1 MEQIEL
7 EDEYAIGLDLGT
19 TFSCIGV
26 YRNGWV
32 EIIPN
37 RNGEKITPSVVII
50 SNDEKILVGEET
62 TDFLVQNYDS
72 CIYEVKRLIG
82 KEIDD
87 KELDKIQKRL
97 PFTIVRPH
105 GKGNLPEIK
114 IKNNGKTMT
123 YTPVEIS
130 SYIIKKMVFNAEK
143 YLNKKISKLVITV
156 PANFTD
162 SQRALTRQAAEALK
176 LKVLRIIN
184 EPTAAALAY
193 GFDEKKNLNSNILIF
208 DLGGG
213 TFDVSILSLKKDE
226 KDNSTSFEVL
236 GTAGDTNLGGEDFD
250 NALVE
255 IVLRKIENKA
265 DAERIRAD
273 KKALKKLK
281 VACENTKKIL
291 SISEK
296 ANICIN
302 DVMKDLDII
311 EIIYRNDFESE
322 CQPLFNKLIPPIEKA
337 MQMAYEKKGKA
348 EEMKIDEVILVGG
361 STRIPKV
368 KDIVKTYFPNIRI
381 NDTINPDEAIAY
393 GATIAAEKMLHNKD
407 DTIKNF
413 SLLDITPI
421 SLGTDVQNNDPNP
434 EVQKE
439 GNRMNVI
446 IKRGTHIP
454 VSNYKTYSTVVDNQ
468 DSMSINIYEG
478 EKKYVK
484 YNHLLKKSTINGLTK
499 RPKGKTNVVIKFD
512 IDVNGILNVEAK
524 EESTDGNGQVLNLMI
539 KNDEISLTNKEM
551 EELKKKM
558 QTLLDKIGEK
568 GKENKNDYINI
579 KGILKKYKD
588 AFDKCNKAK
597 KNKKKKNGDE
607 EDEDEEDD
615 DRIIYIKNYYTTLE
629 EFINKF
635 DKNFDNETVLYKFYL
650 YIKDL
655 FERYLDA
662 LKLDLDKGDKKH
674 IFGKIN
680 EYIQIFI
687 DKSSGYLNELL
698 EVLSGL
704 KKVKNKVKFY
714 QIIVFVIGK
723 LNELGK
729 NCIIS
734 DKPFCKYHSL
744 MYFELSHSYFEKY
757 FPKKSDT
764 EPPSGTTTTIEEEDR
779 ENMAILGDKELDTL
793 KKESKSCLEYINDIK
808 SGAILLCEEFLKK
821 NTLIKNEIIQ
831 SSDRGITSQVKQHN
845 IANLDRMN
853 RDNRKIFLANYEKL
867 LSQIQITDDFTKKEA
882 ICIANII
889 KICYSISEDFAS
901 KARYLLY
908 LAKRCETIVEH
919 LQLDKNEDWY
929 KEFNELY
936 TKLKVFEPKEQIY
949 QELLTEMK
957 DKYPDVFKNLDD
969 NFRKLAPQKFIK
981 YILETHPYKD
991 YEKDKDRDFGTVN
1004 PELLLFLLKKYL
1016 PDNYNYTANKEES
1029 KLKHCIVQEISKKLN
1044 SLYTN
1049 IN

>member
-1 MEQIEL
+1 M

-291 SISEK
+291 SISDK

-311 EIIYRNDFESE
+311 EIIYRNEFESE

-368 KDIVKTYFPNIRI
+368 KDIVKNYFPNSRI

-421 SLGTDVQNNDPNP
+421 SLGTNVQNKDPNP
-434 EVQKE
+434 EIQKE
-439 GNRMNVI
+439 GNIMDVI

-468 DSMSINIYEG
+468 ESMSINIYEG

-499 RPKGKTNVVIKFD
+499 RPKGKTKVVIKFD

-588 AFDKCNKAK
+588 AFDKCNQAM
-597 KNKKKKNGDE
+597 KNKKKKNDDE
-607 EDEDEEDD
+607 EDEDEEEDE
-615 DRIIYIKNYYTTLE
+615 RIIYIRNYYTTLE
-629 EFINKF
+629 DFINKF

-714 QIIVFVIGK
+714 QIIVFVICK

-764 EPPSGTTTTIEEEDR
+764 EPPSGTTTTNEEEDR
-779 ENMAILGDKELDTL
+779 ENMAILGDNELDTL

-901 KARYLLY
+901 KTRYLLY

-936 TKLKVFEPKEQIY
+936 TKLKVFEPKEQVY

-1004 PELLLFLLKKYL
+1004 PDLLLFLLKKYL

>member
-1 MEQIEL
+1 M

-291 SISEK
+291 SISDK

-311 EIIYRNDFESE
+311 EIIYRNEFESE

-368 KDIVKTYFPNIRI
+368 KDIVKNYFPNSRI

-407 DTIKNF
+407 DTIKHF

-434 EVQKE
+434 EIQKE
-439 GNRMNVI
+439 GNIMDVI

-484 YNHLLKKSTINGLTK
+484 YNHLLMKSTINGLTK
-499 RPKGKTNVVIKFD
+499 RPKGKTKVVIKFD

-539 KNDEISLTNKEM
+539 KNDEISLTNEEM

-558 QTLLDKIGEK
+558 ETLLDKFGEK

-588 AFDKCNKAK
+588 AFDKCNQAM
-597 KNKKKKNGDE
+597 KNKKKKNDDE
-607 EDEDEEDD
+607 EDEDEEEDE
-615 DRIIYIKNYYTTLE
+615 RIIYIRNYYTTLE

-704 KKVKNKVKFY
+704 KKVRNKVKFY

-764 EPPSGTTTTIEEEDR
+764 EPPSGTTTTNEEEDR
-779 ENMAILGDKELDTL
+779 ENMAILGDNELDTL

-901 KARYLLY
+901 KTRYLLY

-936 TKLKVFEPKEQIY
+936 TKLKVFEPKEQVY

-1004 PELLLFLLKKYL
+1004 AELLLFLLKKYL

>member
-1 MEQIEL
+1 M

-291 SISEK
+291 SISDK

-311 EIIYRNDFESE
+311 EIIYRNEFESE

-368 KDIVKTYFPNIRI
+368 KDIVKNYFPNSRI

-421 SLGTDVQNNDPNP
+421 SLGTNVQNKDPNP
-434 EVQKE
+434 EIQKE
-439 GNRMNVI
+439 GNIMDVI

-468 DSMSINIYEG
+468 ESMSINIYEG

-499 RPKGKTNVVIKFD
+499 RPKGKTKVVIKFD

-588 AFDKCNKAK
+588 AFDKCNQAM
-597 KNKKKKNGDE
+597 KNKKKKNDDE
-607 EDEDEEDD
+607 EDEDEEEDE
-615 DRIIYIKNYYTTLE
+615 RIIYIRNYYTTLE
-629 EFINKF
+629 DFINKF

-714 QIIVFVIGK
+714 QIIVFIIGK

-764 EPPSGTTTTIEEEDR
+764 EPPSGTTTTNEEEDR
-779 ENMAILGDKELDTL
+779 ENMAILGDNELDTL

-901 KARYLLY
+901 KTRYLLY

-936 TKLKVFEPKEQIY
+936 TKLKVFEPKEQVY

-1004 PELLLFLLKKYL
+1004 PDLLLFLLKKYL

>member
-1 MEQIEL
+1 M

-291 SISEK
+291 SISDK

-311 EIIYRNDFESE
+311 EIIYRNEFESE

-368 KDIVKTYFPNIRI
+368 KDIVKNYFPNSRI

-421 SLGTDVQNNDPNP
+421 SLGTNVQNKDPNP
-434 EVQKE
+434 EIQKE

-499 RPKGKTNVVIKFD
+499 RPKGKTKVVIKFD

-588 AFDKCNKAK
+588 AFDKCNQAK
-597 KNKKKKNGDE
+597 KNKKKKNDDE
-607 EDEDEEDD
+607 EDEDEEEDE
-615 DRIIYIKNYYTTLE
+615 RIIYIKNYYTTLE

-779 ENMAILGDKELDTL
+779 ENMAVLGEKELGIL
-793 KKESKSCLEYINDIK
+793 KNESKSCLEYINDIK

-901 KARYLLY
+901 KTRYLLY

-936 TKLKVFEPKEQIY
+936 TKLKVFEPKEQVY

-1004 PELLLFLLKKYL
+1004 PDLLLFLLKKYL

>member
-1 MEQIEL
+1 M

-311 EIIYRNDFESE
+311 EIIYRNEFESE

-368 KDIVKTYFPNIRI
+368 KDIVKNYFPNSRI

-434 EVQKE
+434 EIQKE

-499 RPKGKTNVVIKFD
+499 RPKGKTKVVIKFD

-539 KNDEISLTNKEM
+539 KNDEISLTNEEM

-558 QTLLDKIGEK
+558 ETLLEKFGEK
-568 GKENKNDYINI
+568 SKENKNDYINI

-588 AFDKCNKAK
+588 AFDKCNQAM
-597 KNKKKKNGDE
+597 KNKKKKNDDE
-607 EDEDEEDD
+607 EDEDEEEDE
-615 DRIIYIKNYYTTLE
+615 RIIYIKNYYTTLE

-764 EPPSGTTTTIEEEDR
+764 EPPSGTTTTNEEEDR
-779 ENMAILGDKELDTL
+779 ENMAILGDNELDTL

-901 KARYLLY
+901 KTRYLLY

-936 TKLKVFEPKEQIY
+936 TKLKVFEPKEQVY

-981 YILETHPYKD
+981 YILETHPYKY

-1004 PELLLFLLKKYL
+1004 PDLLLFLLKKYL

>member
-1 MEQIEL
+1 M

-291 SISEK
+291 SISDK

-311 EIIYRNDFESE
+311 EIIYRNEFESE

-368 KDIVKTYFPNIRI
+368 KDIVKNYFPNSRI

-421 SLGTDVQNNDPNP
+421 SLGTNVQNKDPNP
-434 EVQKE
+434 EIQKE
-439 GNRMNVI
+439 GNIMDVI

-499 RPKGKTNVVIKFD
+499 RPKGKTKVVIKFD

-539 KNDEISLTNKEM
+539 KNDEISLTNEEM

-579 KGILKKYKD
+579 KGILKKYKE
-588 AFDKCNKAK
+588 AFDKCNQAK
-597 KNKKKKNGDE
+597 KNKKKKNDDE
-607 EDEDEEDD
+607 EDEDEEEDE
-615 DRIIYIKNYYTTLE
+615 RIIYIRNYYTTLE

-764 EPPSGTTTTIEEEDR
+764 EPPSGTTTTNEEEDR
-779 ENMAILGDKELDTL
+779 ENMAILGDNELDTL

-901 KARYLLY
+901 KTRYLLY

-936 TKLKVFEPKEQIY
+936 TKLKVFEPKEQVY

-1004 PELLLFLLKKYL
+1004 PDLLLFLLKKYL

>member
-1 MEQIEL
+1 M

-291 SISEK
+291 SISDK

-311 EIIYRNDFESE
+311 EIIYRNEFESE

-368 KDIVKTYFPNIRI
+368 KDIVKNYFPNSRI

-421 SLGTDVQNNDPNP
+421 SLGTNVQNKDPNP
-434 EVQKE
+434 EIQKE
-439 GNRMNVI
+439 GNIMDVI

-468 DSMSINIYEG
+468 ESMSINIYEG

-499 RPKGKTNVVIKFD
+499 RPKGKTKVVIKFD

-539 KNDEISLTNKEM
+539 KNDEISLTNEEM

-558 QTLLDKIGEK
+558 ETLLDKFGEK

-588 AFDKCNKAK
+588 AFDKCNQAM
-597 KNKKKKNGDE
+597 KNKKKKNDDE
-607 EDEDEEDD
+607 EDEDEEEDE
-615 DRIIYIKNYYTTLE
+615 RIIYIKNYYTTLE

-764 EPPSGTTTTIEEEDR
+764 EPPSGTTTTNEEEDR
-779 ENMAILGDKELDTL
+779 ENMAILGDNELDTL

-901 KARYLLY
+901 KTRYLLY

-936 TKLKVFEPKEQIY
+936 TKLKVFEPKEQVY

-1004 PELLLFLLKKYL
+1004 PDLLLFLLKKYL

>member
-1 MEQIEL
+1 M

-291 SISEK
+291 SISDK

-311 EIIYRNDFESE
+311 EIIYRNEFESE

-368 KDIVKTYFPNIRI
+368 KDIVKNYFPNSRI

-421 SLGTDVQNNDPNP
+421 SLGTNVQNKDPNP
-434 EVQKE
+434 EIQKE
-439 GNRMNVI
+439 GNIMDVI

-468 DSMSINIYEG
+468 ESMSINIYEG

-524 EESTDGNGQVLNLMI
+524 EESTDGNGQILNLMI

-558 QTLLDKIGEK
+558 ETLLDKIGEK

-588 AFDKCNKAK
+588 AFDKCNQAM
-597 KNKKKKNGDE
+597 KNKKKKNDDE
-607 EDEDEEDD
+607 EDEDEEEDE
-615 DRIIYIKNYYTTLE
+615 RIIYIRNYYTTLE

-764 EPPSGTTTTIEEEDR
+764 EPPSGTTTTNEEEDR
-779 ENMAILGDKELDTL
+779 ENMAILGDNELDTL

-901 KARYLLY
+901 KTRYLLY

-1004 PELLLFLLKKYL
+1004 PDLLLFLLKKYL

>member
-1 MEQIEL
+1 M

-250 NALVE
+250 NVLVE

-311 EIIYRNDFESE
+311 EIIYRNEFESE

-368 KDIVKTYFPNIRI
+368 KDIVKNYFPNSRI

-468 DSMSINIYEG
+468 ESMSINIYEG

-499 RPKGKTNVVIKFD
+499 RPKGKTKVVIKFD

-588 AFDKCNKAK
+588 AFDKCNQAK
-597 KNKKKKNGDE
+597 KNKKKKNDDE
-607 EDEDEEDD
+607 EDEGEDEEEDE
-615 DRIIYIKNYYTTLE
+615 RIIYIRNYYTTLE

-764 EPPSGTTTTIEEEDR
+764 EPPSGTTTTNEEEDR
-779 ENMAILGDKELDTL
+779 ENMAILGDNELDTL

-901 KARYLLY
+901 KTRYLLY

-936 TKLKVFEPKEQIY
+936 TKLKVFEPKEQVY

-1004 PELLLFLLKKYL
+1004 PDLLLFLLKKYL

>member
-1 MEQIEL
+1 M

-291 SISEK
+291 SISDK

-311 EIIYRNDFESE
+311 EIIYRNEFESE

-368 KDIVKTYFPNIRI
+368 KDIVKNYFPNSRI

-421 SLGTDVQNNDPNP
+421 SLGTNVQNKDPNP
-434 EVQKE
+434 EIQKE
-439 GNRMNVI
+439 GNIMDVI

-468 DSMSINIYEG
+468 ESMSINIYEG

-499 RPKGKTNVVIKFD
+499 RPKGKTKVVIKFD

-588 AFDKCNKAK
+588 AFDKCNQAK
-597 KNKKKKNGDE
+597 KNKKKKNDDE
-607 EDEDEEDD
+607 EDEDEEEDE
-615 DRIIYIKNYYTTLE
+615 RIIYIRNYYTTLE

-680 EYIQIFI
+680 EYMQIFI

-764 EPPSGTTTTIEEEDR
+764 EPPSGTTTTNEEEDR
-779 ENMAILGDKELDTL
+779 ENMAILGDNELDTL

-901 KARYLLY
+901 KTRYLLY

-936 TKLKVFEPKEQIY
+936 TKLKVFEPKEQVY

-1004 PELLLFLLKKYL
+1004 PDLLLFLLKKYL

>member
-1 MEQIEL
+1 M

-291 SISEK
+291 SISDK

-311 EIIYRNDFESE
+311 EIIYRNEFESE

-368 KDIVKTYFPNIRI
+368 KDIVKNYFPNSRI

-434 EVQKE
+434 EIQKE

-499 RPKGKTNVVIKFD
+499 RPKGKTKVVIKFD

-539 KNDEISLTNKEM
+539 KNDEISLTNEEM

-558 QTLLDKIGEK
+558 ETLLDKFGEK

-588 AFDKCNKAK
+588 AFDKN
-597 KNKKKKNGDE
+597 
-607 EDEDEEDD
+607 
-615 DRIIYIKNYYTTLE
+615 
-629 EFINKF
+629 
-635 DKNFDNETVLYKFYL
+635 
-650 YIKDL
+650 
-655 FERYLDA
+655 
-662 LKLDLDKGDKKH
+662 
-674 IFGKIN
+674 
-680 EYIQIFI
+680 
-687 DKSSGYLNELL
+687 
-698 EVLSGL
+698 
-704 KKVKNKVKFY
+704 
-714 QIIVFVIGK
+714 
-723 LNELGK
+723 
-729 NCIIS
+729 
-734 DKPFCKYHSL
+734 
-744 MYFELSHSYFEKY
+744 
-757 FPKKSDT
+757 
-764 EPPSGTTTTIEEEDR
+764 
-779 ENMAILGDKELDTL
+779 
-793 KKESKSCLEYINDIK
+793 
-808 SGAILLCEEFLKK
+808 
-821 NTLIKNEIIQ
+821 
-831 SSDRGITSQVKQHN
+831 
-845 IANLDRMN
+845 
-853 RDNRKIFLANYEKL
+853 
-867 LSQIQITDDFTKKEA
+867 
-882 ICIANII
+882 
-889 KICYSISEDFAS
+889 
-901 KARYLLY
+901 
-908 LAKRCETIVEH
+908 
-919 LQLDKNEDWY
+919 
-929 KEFNELY
+929 
-936 TKLKVFEPKEQIY
+936 
-949 QELLTEMK
+949 
-957 DKYPDVFKNLDD
+957 
-969 NFRKLAPQKFIK
+969 
-981 YILETHPYKD
+981 
-991 YEKDKDRDFGTVN
+991 
-1004 PELLLFLLKKYL
+1004 
-1016 PDNYNYTANKEES
+1016 
-1029 KLKHCIVQEISKKLN
+1029 
-1044 SLYTN
+1044 
-1049 IN
+1049 

>member
-1 MEQIEL
+1 M

-291 SISEK
+291 SISDK

-311 EIIYRNDFESE
+311 EIIYRNEFESE

-368 KDIVKTYFPNIRI
+368 KDIVKNYFPNSRI

-499 RPKGKTNVVIKFD
+499 RPKGKTKVVIKFD

-588 AFDKCNKAK
+588 AFDKCNQAM
-597 KNKKKKNGDE
+597 KNKKKKNDDE
-607 EDEDEEDD
+607 EDEDEEEDE
-615 DRIIYIKNYYTTLE
+615 RIIYIRNYYTTLE

-901 KARYLLY
+901 KTRYLLY

-936 TKLKVFEPKEQIY
+936 TKLKVFEPKEQVY

-957 DKYPDVFKNLDD
+957 DKNPDVFKNLDD

-1004 PELLLFLLKKYL
+1004 PDLLLFLLKKYL

>member
-1 MEQIEL
+1 M

-311 EIIYRNDFESE
+311 EIIYRNEFESE

-368 KDIVKTYFPNIRI
+368 KDIVKNYFPNSRI

-421 SLGTDVQNNDPNP
+421 SLGTDVKNNDPNP
-434 EVQKE
+434 EIQKE
-439 GNRMNVI
+439 GSRMDVI

-468 DSMSINIYEG
+468 ESMSINIYEG

-512 IDVNGILNVEAK
+512 IDINGILNVEAK

-588 AFDKCNKAK
+588 AFDKCNQAM
-597 KNKKKKNGDE
+597 KNKKKKNDDE
-607 EDEDEEDD
+607 EDEDEEEDE
-615 DRIIYIKNYYTTLE
+615 RIIYIRNYYTTLE

-764 EPPSGTTTTIEEEDR
+764 EPPSGTTTTNEEEDR
-779 ENMAILGDKELDTL
+779 ENMAILGDNELDTL

-901 KARYLLY
+901 KTRYLLY

-936 TKLKVFEPKEQIY
+936 TKLKVFEPKEQVY

-1004 PELLLFLLKKYL
+1004 PDLLLFLLKKYL

>member
-1 MEQIEL
+1 M

-291 SISEK
+291 SISDK

-311 EIIYRNDFESE
+311 EIIYRNEFESE

-348 EEMKIDEVILVGG
+348 KEMKIDEVILVGG

-368 KDIVKTYFPNIRI
+368 KDIVKNYFPNSRI

-434 EVQKE
+434 EIQKE

-499 RPKGKTNVVIKFD
+499 RPKGKTKVVIKFD

-539 KNDEISLTNKEM
+539 KNDEISLTNEEM

-558 QTLLDKIGEK
+558 ETLLDKIGEK

-588 AFDKCNKAK
+588 AFDKCNQAM
-597 KNKKKKNGDE
+597 KNKKKKNDDE
-607 EDEDEEDD
+607 EDEDEEEDE
-615 DRIIYIKNYYTTLE
+615 RIIYIRNYYTTLE

-764 EPPSGTTTTIEEEDR
+764 EPPSGTTTTNEEEDR
-779 ENMAILGDKELDTL
+779 ENMAILGDNELDTL

-901 KARYLLY
+901 KTRYLLY

-936 TKLKVFEPKEQIY
+936 KKLKVFEPKEQIY
-949 QELLTEMK
+949 QELLKEMK
-957 DKYPDVFKNLDD
+957 DKNPDVFKNLDD
-969 NFRKLAPQKFIK
+969 NFRKLSPQNFIK

-1004 PELLLFLLKKYL
+1004 AELLLFLLKKYL

>member
-1 MEQIEL
+1 M

-291 SISEK
+291 SISDK

-311 EIIYRNDFESE
+311 EIIYRNEFESE

-368 KDIVKTYFPNIRI
+368 KDIVKNYFPNSRI

-421 SLGTDVQNNDPNP
+421 SLGTNVQNKDPNP
-434 EVQKE
+434 EIQKE
-439 GNRMNVI
+439 GNIMDVI

-499 RPKGKTNVVIKFD
+499 RPKGKTKVVIKFD

-558 QTLLDKIGEK
+558 ETLLDKIGEK

-588 AFDKCNKAK
+588 AFDKCNQAK
-597 KNKKKKNGDE
+597 KNKKKKNDDE
-607 EDEDEEDD
+607 EDEEEEEDE
-615 DRIIYIKNYYTTLE
+615 RIIYIRNYYTTLE

-723 LNELGK
+723 LYELGK

-853 RDNRKIFLANYEKL
+853 RNNRKIFLANYEKL

-901 KARYLLY
+901 KTRYLLY
-908 LAKRCETIVEH
+908 LARRCETIVEH

-936 TKLKVFEPKEQIY
+936 TKLKVFEPKEQVY

-1004 PELLLFLLKKYL
+1004 PDLLLFLLKKYL

>member
-1 MEQIEL
+1 M

-265 DAERIRAD
+265 DAERIRAN

-291 SISEK
+291 SISDK

-311 EIIYRNDFESE
+311 EIIYRNEFESE

-368 KDIVKTYFPNIRI
+368 KDIVKNYFPNSRI

-421 SLGTDVQNNDPNP
+421 SLGTNVQNKDPNP
-434 EVQKE
+434 EIQKE
-439 GNRMNVI
+439 GNIMDVI

-468 DSMSINIYEG
+468 ESMSINIYEG

-558 QTLLDKIGEK
+558 ETLLDKIGEK

-588 AFDKCNKAK
+588 AFDKCNQAK
-597 KNKKKKNGDE
+597 KNKKKKNDDE
-607 EDEDEEDD
+607 EDEEEEEDE
-615 DRIIYIKNYYTTLE
+615 RIIYIRNYYTTLE

-764 EPPSGTTTTIEEEDR
+764 EPPSGTTTTNEEEDR
-779 ENMAILGDKELDTL
+779 ENMAILGDNELDTL

-901 KARYLLY
+901 KTRYLLY

-1004 PELLLFLLKKYL
+1004 PDLLLFLLKKYL

>member
-1 MEQIEL
+1 M

-291 SISEK
+291 SISDK

-311 EIIYRNDFESE
+311 EIIYRNEFESE

-368 KDIVKTYFPNIRI
+368 KDIVKNYFPNSRI

-434 EVQKE
+434 EIQKE

-499 RPKGKTNVVIKFD
+499 RPKGKTKVVIKFD

-558 QTLLDKIGEK
+558 QTLLEKFGEK

-588 AFDKCNKAK
+588 AFDKCNQAK
-597 KNKKKKNGDE
+597 KNKKKKNDDE
-607 EDEDEEDD
+607 EDEDEEEDE
-615 DRIIYIKNYYTTLE
+615 RIIYIRNYYTTLE

-662 LKLDLDKGDKKH
+662 LKLGLETSDKKH

-764 EPPSGTTTTIEEEDR
+764 EPPSGTTTTNEEEDR
-779 ENMAILGDKELDTL
+779 ENMAILGDNELDTL

-901 KARYLLY
+901 KTRYLLY

-936 TKLKVFEPKEQIY
+936 TKLKVFEPKEQVY

-1004 PELLLFLLKKYL
+1004 PDLLLFLLKKYL

>member
-1 MEQIEL
+1 M

-291 SISEK
+291 SISDK

-311 EIIYRNDFESE
+311 EIIYRNEFESE

-368 KDIVKTYFPNIRI
+368 KDIVKNYFPNSRI

-434 EVQKE
+434 EIQKE

-468 DSMSINIYEG
+468 ESMSINIYEG

-499 RPKGKTNVVIKFD
+499 RPKGKTKVVIKFD

-539 KNDEISLTNKEM
+539 KNDEISLTNQEM

-558 QTLLDKIGEK
+558 ETLLDKFGEK

-588 AFDKCNKAK
+588 AFDKCNQAM
-597 KNKKKKNGDE
+597 KNKKKKNDDE
-607 EDEDEEDD
+607 ENEDEEDD
-615 DRIIYIKNYYTTLE
+615 DRITYIRNYYTTLE
-629 EFINKF
+629 DFINKF

-698 EVLSGL
+698 EILSRL

-901 KARYLLY
+901 KTRYLLY

-936 TKLKVFEPKEQIY
+936 TKLKVFEPKEQVY

-957 DKYPDVFKNLDD
+957 DKNPDVFKNLDD

-1029 KLKHCIVQEISKKLN
+1029 KLKHCIAQEISKKLN

>member
-1 MEQIEL
+1 M

-291 SISEK
+291 SISDK

-311 EIIYRNDFESE
+311 EIIYRNEFESE

-368 KDIVKTYFPNIRI
+368 KDIVKNYFPNSRI

-434 EVQKE
+434 EIQKE
-439 GNRMNVI
+439 GNIMDVI

-468 DSMSINIYEG
+468 ESMSINIYEG

-588 AFDKCNKAK
+588 AFDKCNQAK
-597 KNKKKKNGDE
+597 KNKKKKNDDE
-607 EDEDEEDD
+607 EDEDEEEDE
-615 DRIIYIKNYYTTLE
+615 RIIYIRNYYTTLE

-764 EPPSGTTTTIEEEDR
+764 EPPSGTTTTNEEEDR
-779 ENMAILGDKELDTL
+779 ENMAILGDNELDTL

-901 KARYLLY
+901 KTRYLLY

-936 TKLKVFEPKEQIY
+936 TKLKVFEPKEQVY

-957 DKYPDVFKNLDD
+957 DKNPDVFKNLDD

-1004 PELLLFLLKKYL
+1004 PDLLLFLLKKYL

>member
-1 MEQIEL
+1 M

-311 EIIYRNDFESE
+311 EIIYRNEFESE

-368 KDIVKTYFPNIRI
+368 KDIVKNYFPNSRI

-434 EVQKE
+434 EIQKE

-468 DSMSINIYEG
+468 ESMSINIYEG

-499 RPKGKTNVVIKFD
+499 RPKGKTKVVIKFD

-539 KNDEISLTNKEM
+539 KNDEISLTNEEM

-558 QTLLDKIGEK
+558 ETLLDKFGEK

-579 KGILKKYKD
+579 KGILKKYKE
-588 AFDKCNKAK
+588 AFDKCNQAK
-597 KNKKKKNGDE
+597 KNKKKKNDDE
-607 EDEDEEDD
+607 EDEDEEEDE
-615 DRIIYIKNYYTTLE
+615 RIIYIRNYYTTLE

-779 ENMAILGDKELDTL
+779 ENMAVLGEKELDTL

-901 KARYLLY
+901 KTRYLLY

-936 TKLKVFEPKEQIY
+936 TKLKVFEPKEQVY

-1004 PELLLFLLKKYL
+1004 PDLLLFLLKKYL

>member
-1 MEQIEL
+1 M

-311 EIIYRNDFESE
+311 EIIYRNEFESE

-368 KDIVKTYFPNIRI
+368 KDIVKNYFPNSRI

-434 EVQKE
+434 EIQKE

-499 RPKGKTNVVIKFD
+499 RPKGKTKVVIKFD

-524 EESTDGNGQVLNLMI
+524 EESIDGNGQVLNLMI
-539 KNDEISLTNKEM
+539 KNDEISLTNEEM

-558 QTLLDKIGEK
+558 ETLLDKFGEK

-588 AFDKCNKAK
+588 AFDKCNQAM
-597 KNKKKKNGDE
+597 KNKKKKNDDE
-607 EDEDEEDD
+607 EDEDEEEDE
-615 DRIIYIKNYYTTLE
+615 RIIYIRNYYTTLE

-662 LKLDLDKGDKKH
+662 LKLGLETSDKKH

-714 QIIVFVIGK
+714 QIIVFIIGK

-764 EPPSGTTTTIEEEDR
+764 EPPSGTTTTNEEEDR
-779 ENMAILGDKELDTL
+779 ENMAILGDNELDTL

-901 KARYLLY
+901 KTRYLLY

-936 TKLKVFEPKEQIY
+936 TKLKVFEPKEQVY

-1004 PELLLFLLKKYL
+1004 PDLLLFLLKKYL

>member
-1 MEQIEL
+1 M

-311 EIIYRNDFESE
+311 EIIYRNEFESE

-368 KDIVKTYFPNIRI
+368 KDIVKNYFPNSRI

-434 EVQKE
+434 EIQKE

-468 DSMSINIYEG
+468 ESMSINIYEG

-512 IDVNGILNVEAK
+512 IDINGILNVEAK

-558 QTLLDKIGEK
+558 ETLLDKFGEK

-588 AFDKCNKAK
+588 AFDKCNQAM
-597 KNKKKKNGDE
+597 KNKKKKNDDE
-607 EDEDEEDD
+607 EDEDEEEDE
-615 DRIIYIKNYYTTLE
+615 RIIYIRNYYTTLE

-764 EPPSGTTTTIEEEDR
+764 EPPSGTTTTNEEEDR
-779 ENMAILGDKELDTL
+779 ENMAILGDNELDTL

-901 KARYLLY
+901 KTRYLLY

-936 TKLKVFEPKEQIY
+936 TKLKVFEPKEQVY

-1004 PELLLFLLKKYL
+1004 PDLLLFLLKKYL

>member
-1 MEQIEL
+1 M

-311 EIIYRNDFESE
+311 EIIYRNEFESE

-368 KDIVKTYFPNIRI
+368 KDIVKNYFPNSRI

-421 SLGTDVQNNDPNP
+421 SLGTDVKNNDPNP
-434 EVQKE
+434 EIQKE
-439 GNRMNVI
+439 GSRMDVI

-454 VSNYKTYSTVVDNQ
+454 VSNYKTYSTVADNQ
-468 DSMSINIYEG
+468 ESMSINIYEG

-588 AFDKCNKAK
+588 AFDKCNQAM
-597 KNKKKKNGDE
+597 KNKKKKNDDE
-607 EDEDEEDD
+607 EDEDEEEDE
-615 DRIIYIKNYYTTLE
+615 RIIYIRNYYTTLE

-764 EPPSGTTTTIEEEDR
+764 EPPSGTTTTNEEEDR
-779 ENMAILGDKELDTL
+779 ENMAILGDNELDTL

-901 KARYLLY
+901 KTRYLLY

-936 TKLKVFEPKEQIY
+936 TKLKVFEPKEQVY

-1004 PELLLFLLKKYL
+1004 PDLLLFLLKKYL